1 MTVTRHRN
9 RVMRHCFLAGIGWQ
23 GLFHDLS
30 KYSPT
35 EFWPGARYFQGSR
48 SPNEAERETIGYSLA
63 WMHHKG
69 RNRHHFEYWN
79 DVNPATKMYEPVKMP
94 VRFVKEMLC
103 DRVAA
108 CKIYRGKDYTDVD
121 ALNYLLKGNA
131 RKKMHSATADLLED
145 WLTRVAKDG
154 EKAAFAHIRA
164 IDNYADYTE
173 GAQILPRKGRKK
185 TC

>member
-1 MTVTRHRN
+1 MV
-9 RVMRHCFLAGIGWQ
+9 HCFRVGIGWQ

-35 EFWPGARYFQGSR
+35 EFWAGARYYQGTR
-48 SPNEAERETIGYSLA
+48 SPNEEERAVHGYSVA

-94 VRFVKEMLC
+94 LRFVKEMLC

-121 ALNYLLKGNA
+121 ALNYLLRGNA
-131 RKKMHSATADLLED
+131 RKKMHPATADLLED
-145 WLTRVAKDG
+145 WLRRVAKDG
-154 EKAAFAHIRA
+154 ENAAFAHIRA
-164 IDNYADYTE
+164 IDNRADYTE
-173 GAQILPRKGRKK
+173 GAEILPRKGRN
-185 TC
+185 TSC